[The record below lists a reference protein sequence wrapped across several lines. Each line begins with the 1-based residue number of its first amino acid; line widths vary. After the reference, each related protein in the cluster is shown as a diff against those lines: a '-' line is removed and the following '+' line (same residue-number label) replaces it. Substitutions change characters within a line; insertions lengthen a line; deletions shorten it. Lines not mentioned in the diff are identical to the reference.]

1 MELILR
7 FPAFYEPAI
16 MIVMNLAR
24 RSFPPGRFSAVR
36 IAGCSFFRKRIGSSP
51 VIIYVVKWVQGE
63 ARKVSELEKTID
75 LLEEM
80 DDEQLQ
86 AIQTVAKILVFRK
99 PKANNCYSVDSQQS
113 GDVRIQSPKRRLGIA
128 DGRYTIPDNI
138 DVCNDE
144 IAKMFGVA
152 E

>member
-1 MELILR
+1 M
-7 FPAFYEPAI
+7 
-16 MIVMNLAR
+16 
-24 RSFPPGRFSAVR
+24 
-36 IAGCSFFRKRIGSSP
+36 
-51 VIIYVVKWVQGE
+51 
-63 ARKVSELEKTID
+63 SELEKTID

-86 AIQTVAKILVFRK
+86 AIQTVAKILVLRK

>member
-1 MELILR
+1 M
-7 FPAFYEPAI
+7 
-16 MIVMNLAR
+16 
-24 RSFPPGRFSAVR
+24 
-36 IAGCSFFRKRIGSSP
+36 
-51 VIIYVVKWVQGE
+51 
-63 ARKVSELEKTID
+63 SELEKTID

-99 PKANNCYSVDSQQS
+99 TKANNSNSADSQTS
-113 GDVRIQSPKRRLGIA
+113 ENVRIQSSKRRLGIA
-128 DGRYTIPDNI
+128 DGKYIIPDNI
-138 DVCNDE
+138 DACNDE

>member
-1 MELILR
+1 
-7 FPAFYEPAI
+7 
-16 MIVMNLAR
+16 
-24 RSFPPGRFSAVR
+24 
-36 IAGCSFFRKRIGSSP
+36 
-51 VIIYVVKWVQGE
+51 
-63 ARKVSELEKTID
+63 VSELEKTID

-99 PKANNCYSVDSQQS
+99 PKAKDDYKVDLRMP

-138 DVCNDE
+138 DACNYE